1 MAGHF
6 GQDIGPKCGLL
17 GSCPAKVWWVP
28 GCVLQL
34 QQQLRNMS
42 TGDTVASFNFSFSN
56 NFIFSSHKGTVSDS
70 AERRTPFVRATQKRS
85 PPPWQIINTLETLL
99 LIIWLTYIGNDKSD
113 NCRLAWLALLIIRK
127 FYILITNYAI
137 WQKTETETNMA
148 YARVVKHMTRGPK
161 PARVFSTVCLL
172 NVESEKKKP
181 CMLVML
187 CRKTKGKNMYCTR

>member
-99 LIIWLTYIGNDKSD
+99 LIIWLTYIRNDKSD

-148 YARVVKHMTRGPK
+148 YTRVVKHMTRGPK
-161 PARVFSTVCLL
+161 PAACSVQSAYWMLKVK
-172 NVESEKKKP
+172 KKKP